1 MEVMGVI
8 KKVDVPTEWCSPT
21 IVVPKS
27 NGKVRICGKAI
38 LHENHPMHAREQIL
52 RKLAVMKVIS
62 KLDAN
67 CGFGQQKLKDSSKP
81 FATVITPWGDTAMH
95 IVHLGFPQLWS
106 TFKKACK

>member
-8 KKVDVPTEWCSPT
+8 KKVDVPTEWSSPT

-38 LHENHPMHAREQIL
+38 LHENHRMHAREQIL

-67 CGFGQQKLKDSSKP
+67 CGF
-81 FATVITPWGDTAMH
+81 
-95 IVHLGFPQLWS
+95 
-106 TFKKACK
+106 